1 MSERNDEQD
10 RAMNSGLA
18 VAERDWLLG
27 ELHALPDTPPPR
39 EVWQRIAAQAAA
51 EGLLHPPQ
59 RPSRRRWL
67 LGAGLAAAVLLA
79 ALRLPTLMPGDVDDG
94 AFPTEPA
101 YVENQTKAAL
111 AALMV
116 RSQILESNLRAL
128 PAKPSVMRMG
138 TAATIDELEG
148 RIAVIDRALNEPAT
162 GQSTE
167 QTEQY
172 WRERVRLMDSLL
184 QLRYAQARRSSM

>member
-1 MSERNDEQD
+1 
-10 RAMNSGLA
+10 MNSGLG
-18 VAERDWLLG
+18 VAERSWLLS

-39 EVWQRIAAQAAA
+39 EVWQRIAAQAGA
-51 EGLLHPPQ
+51 EGLLRSPQ
-59 RPSRRRWL
+59 RRGRRHWF

-79 ALRLPTLMPGDVDDG
+79 ALRLPTLMQGAVDDS

-101 YVENQTKAAL
+101 YAENQTDAAL

-128 PAKPSVMRMG
+128 PAKPRVMRMG
-138 TAATIDELEG
+138 TAATIDELES

-162 GQSTE
+162 GQSAA

>member
-1 MSERNDEQD
+1 MSDKNDEQD
-10 RAMNSGLA
+10 RAMNSGLCI
-18 VAERDWLLG
+18 AERNWLLS
-27 ELHALPDTPPPR
+27 ELHGLPDTPPPR
-39 EVWQRIAAQAAA
+39 EVWQRIAAQADA
-51 EGLLHPPQ
+51 EGLLRSPQ
-59 RPSRRRWL
+59 RRGRRHWL

-79 ALRLPTLMPGDVDDG
+79 ALRLPTPDATDDRS
-94 AFPTEPA
+94 FPTEPA
-101 YVENQTKAAL
+101 YAENQADAAL

-128 PAKPSVMRMG
+128 PAKPRVMRMG
-138 TAATIDELEG
+138 TAATIDELES
-148 RIAVIDRALNEPAT
+148 RIAVIDRALNEPAPDQ
-162 GQSTE
+162 GAE